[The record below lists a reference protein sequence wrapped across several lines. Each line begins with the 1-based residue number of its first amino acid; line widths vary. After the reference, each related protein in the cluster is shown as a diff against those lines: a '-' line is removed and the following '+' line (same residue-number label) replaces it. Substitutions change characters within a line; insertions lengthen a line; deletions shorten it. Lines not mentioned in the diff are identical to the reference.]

1 MILFW
6 QGCGR
11 NCSFPLGG
19 IKRPPPN
26 PPMADRV
33 RINEWKAFTFLNQFD
48 LKEIKSFFR
57 SFEIITTRKA
67 QIRMPFFH
75 CKGYR

>member
-1 MILFW
+1 
-6 QGCGR
+6 
-11 NCSFPLGG
+11 
-19 IKRPPPN
+19 
-26 PPMADRV
+26 MADRV

-67 QIRMPFFH
+67 HIRMPFFSLLELVNTNSQWQIVI
-75 CKGYR
+75 RSDFQSINSIDILVS